1 MTKDETAGPAPEG
14 GAIPAR
20 AAAAVL
26 EDERPEDPTGS
37 MAAPPPLTLRPAAVA
52 PEGAAA
58 APPPPPP
65 PRSIAVADPDAPL
78 RRALARHRAIA
89 TGLLLM
95 MVGIMLGAYQLP
107 PGYWADLLQAAAK
120 AGVVGG
126 IADWFA
132 VTALFRRPLG
142 LPIPHTAIIPR
153 QKERLG
159 QGLGRFVA
167 NHVFTEAEVARVLGR
182 LDLAGILRGFMADPA
197 TARPAAEAIATAM
210 PRLLASLE
218 DGRARRLMGRLL
230 PRLAG
235 GPGGARIV
243 ARALR
248 TLVEGGKH
256 QEVFDLAIRELRRL
270 LVEKE
275 DQLRNAI
282 EVRVREE
289 GGRLVGW
296 ALGAA
301 VAGRVLAA
309 VNAELARMEADD
321 SDLRHAFEEWIKGE
335 VERLETDPERAAAL
349 GRAMRSAMSHP
360 TVTAWLGDVWDRL
373 RAALV
378 ADAANPQGRTVTLL
392 EGAFRNAGNL
402 LAEDP
407 AARERLNHGVQRF
420 LATLLP
426 SARQQ
431 LAGFIAQ
438 VVAGWDTAQVT
449 DKIELRVGRDLQYV
463 RMNGTLVGFL
473 VGGAL
478 FAALTALFGR
488 VAF

>member
-1 MTKDETAGPAPEG
+1 MNALPPDPATAPW
-14 GAIPAR
+14 
-20 AAAAVL
+20 
-26 EDERPEDPTGS
+26 RP
-37 MAAPPPLTLRPAAVA
+37 
-52 PEGAAA
+52 
-58 APPPPPP
+58 
-65 PRSIAVADPDAPL
+65 DPDAPL

-89 TGLLLM
+89 TGLLAGMAALM
-95 MVGIMLGAYQLP
+95 LAAYALP
-107 PGYWADLLQAAAK
+107 PGYWTDLLQAAAK

-126 IADWFA
+126 VADWFA

-142 LPIPHTAIIPR
+142 LPIPHTAIIPN

-182 LDLAGILRGFMADPA
+182 LDLAGVVRSFLADPA
-197 TARPAAEAIATAM
+197 TARPAAEALAAAM

-218 DGRARRLMGRLL
+218 DGRARRLLGRLL

-235 GPGGARIV
+235 GTGGARVV

-248 TLVEGGKH
+248 GLVEGGRH
-256 QEVFDLAIRELRRL
+256 QEVVDLAITELRRL

-275 DQLRNAI
+275 ETLRATI
-282 EVRVREE
+282 EAKVREE

-296 ALGAA
+296 ALGAT
-301 VAGRVLAA
+301 VARRALAG
-309 VNAELARMEADD
+309 VNAELARMEAAD
-321 SDLRHAFEEWIKGE
+321 SDLRRAVELWLKTE
-335 VERLETDPERAAAL
+335 VERLETDPARAAAL
-349 GRAMRSAMSHP
+349 GRAMRQAMAHP
-360 TVTAWLGDVWDRL
+360 TVAAWVEDVWGRL
-373 RAALV
+373 RAALE
-378 ADAANPQGRTVTLL
+378 ADAANPQGRTVALL
-392 EGAFRNAGNL
+392 EGAFANTGTL

-407 AARERLNHGVQRF
+407 AARERLNRAALRVLGSV
-420 LATLLP
+420 LP
-426 SARQQ
+426 AARAQ
-431 LAGFIAQ
+431 LAAFIAQ

-449 DKIELRVGRDLQYV
+449 EKIELRVGRDLQYV

-478 FAALTALFGR
+478 FAVLTAVFGR